1 MIRYIQLLYIYIII
15 YITQY
20 YIYIYEGNTI
30 FFSVLTLKNTLENR
44 QLTFF
49 LLERIANYLKP
60 SPM

>member
-1 MIRYIQLLYIYIII
+1 MKAILF
-15 YITQY
+15 
-20 YIYIYEGNTI
+20 